1 MVEDRESTASRTSP
15 PTERVMAVL
24 DFLARH
30 RTERFGLSE
39 LARRLGLS
47 KPTCLGIVT
56 TLAESGFLIRDDR
69 DKTYSL
75 GPALIRIGRAAQ
87 ESLRAKPASR
97 DQLLTLTR
105 EFGHTAALSAV
116 VSDRVT
122 VLEVVSDPDHPV
134 RVEVGQS
141 YPFTPPVGLMFVL
154 WDTDETVAAW
164 LAKDPTTPGR
174 TADDRLRK
182 VIEECRTDGYL
193 VELLTPAG
201 RQLYSLMA
209 GVPGDI
215 PNELRALLGEI
226 VSGIGERVYLRSEN
240 YTVGSG
246 AKVRHRVNVISA
258 PVYDHNGKQ
267 AMVASLY
274 IADDLTDAEITT
286 RAKAL
291 VLTADGITEHIGG
304 VKPA

>member
-1 MVEDRESTASRTSP
+1 MTEPGRLSP
-15 PTERVMAVL
+15 PTERVVTVI
-24 DFLARH
+24 DFLAKH

-56 TLAESGFLIRDDR
+56 TLTEAGYLIRDDR

-75 GPALIRIGRAAQ
+75 GPALIRAGRAAQ
-87 ESLRAKPASR
+87 ESLRANPASR
-97 DQLLTLTR
+97 DLLIALQR
-105 EFGHTAALSAV
+105 KYGHPAGLSAV
-116 VSDRVT
+116 VNDRVT
-122 VLEVVSDPDHPV
+122 VLEIVSDPDHPA

-154 WDTDETVAAW
+154 WDSDESLSAW
-164 LAKDPTTPGR
+164 LAKDPTSRGQAR
-174 TADDRLRK
+174 DERLRK

-201 RQLYSLMA
+201 RHLYSVMA
-209 GVPGDI
+209 GVSSEI
-215 PNELRALLGEI
+215 PDELRALLGEI
-226 VSGIGERVYLRSEN
+226 VSGIGERVYLRSES

-258 PVYDHNGKQ
+258 PVYDHNGGQ
-267 AMVASLY
+267 AMVASMY
-274 IADDLTDAEITT
+274 IGADLTDAEISEQA
-286 RAKAL
+286 RAL
-291 VLTADGITEHIGG
+291 VATADEITEHIGG
-304 VKPA
+304 IKPA